1 MRNFN
6 EMRDLFI
13 EIWESVR
20 RNILRTCLTGF
31 AVAWGIFMLIV
42 LLGAGNGLMNALLS
56 GSQRINVNS
65 MMISGGYT
73 SKAYGGLQSGRRI
86 HLEAKDADL
95 VMRAFPD
102 IVENITATIQFSQD
116 AVYQDNNV
124 SVYLQACYPE
134 YMTNEGLKLL
144 YGRFINRK
152 DLEEQRKVVVISDQM
167 AEIFTGSES
176 RVPSMLGKMIKCGG
190 ISFKVIGILKSDM
203 SSSTR
208 DIYAPF
214 TSVRTMFNKGK
225 YVDEITFTF
234 HGLETEEENEL
245 FEKRLRAL
253 INTSHKAAP
262 DDNRAI
268 WIWNR
273 FTQSLQMDKGT
284 DIVST
289 ALWIIGLLTLL
300 SGIVGVSNIMLIT
313 VKERTREFGIRKAI
327 GASPWNITR
336 LILAESITITAF
348 FGYIGM
354 FFGLVACEILDITLG
369 QSSLSVLGQEISV
382 FVNPTVGVNTA
393 IGATLVL
400 IISGAI
406 AGLFPAMNAAKVR
419 PIEALRAE

>member
-1 MRNFN
+1 
-6 EMRDLFI
+6 MRDLFI

-42 LLGAGNGLMNALLS
+42 LLGAGNGLMNALL
-56 GSQRINVNS
+56 GSSERISVNS
-65 MMISGGYT
+65 MMIGGGYT
-73 SKAYGGLQSGRRI
+73 SKAYGGLQSGRPI
-86 HLEAKDADL
+86 ELEAKDADL
-95 VMRAFPD
+95 IMRAFPE
-102 IVENITATIQFSQD
+102 IVENITATIQLSQE
-116 AVYQDNNV
+116 AVYQDNNI
-124 SVYLQACYPE
+124 SVQLQACYPE
-134 YMTNEGLKLL
+134 YMANEGLKLQ
-144 YGRFINRK
+144 YGRFINTK
-152 DLEEQRKVVVISDQM
+152 DLEEQRKVVVITDAM
-167 AEIFTGSES
+167 TEIFTGSES

-190 ISFKVIGILKSDM
+190 INFKVIGILKSDM

-208 DIYAPF
+208 DIFAPF

-234 HGLETEEENEL
+234 HGLETEEENEI
-245 FEKRLRAL
+245 FEQRLRAL

-273 FTQSLQMDKGT
+273 FTQSLQMAKGT

-354 FFGLVACEILDITLG
+354 FFGLVVCEILDVTLG

-382 FVNPTVGVNTA
+382 FVNPTVGVDTA
-393 IGATLVL
+393 LEATLVL

>member
-1 MRNFN
+1 
-6 EMRDLFI
+6 MRDLFI

-42 LLGAGNGLMNALLS
+42 LLGAGNGLMNALL
-56 GSQRINVNS
+56 GSSERISVNS
-65 MMISGGYT
+65 MMIGGGYT
-73 SKAYGGLQSGRRI
+73 SKAYGGLQSGRPI
-86 HLEAKDADL
+86 ELEAKDADL
-95 VMRAFPD
+95 IIRAFPE
-102 IVENITATIQFSQD
+102 IVENITATIQLSQE
-116 AVYQDNNV
+116 AVYQDNNI
-124 SVYLQACYPE
+124 SVQLQACYPE
-134 YMTNEGLKLL
+134 YMANEGLKLQ
-144 YGRFINRK
+144 YGRFINTK
-152 DLEEQRKVVVISDQM
+152 DLEEQRKVVVITDAM

-208 DIYAPF
+208 DIFAPF

-234 HGLETEEENEL
+234 HGLETEEENEI
-245 FEKRLRAL
+245 FEQRLRAL

-273 FTQSLQMDKGT
+273 FTQSLQMAKGT

-354 FFGLVACEILDITLG
+354 FFGLVVCEILDVTLG

-382 FVNPTVGVNTA
+382 FVNPTVGVDTA
-393 IGATLVL
+393 LEATLVL

>member
-1 MRNFN
+1 
-6 EMRDLFI
+6 MRDLFI

-42 LLGAGNGLMNALLS
+42 LLGAGNGLMNALL
-56 GSQRINVNS
+56 GSSERISVNS
-65 MMISGGYT
+65 MMIGGGYT
-73 SKAYGGLQSGRRI
+73 SKAYGGLQSGRPI
-86 HLEAKDADL
+86 ELEAKDADL
-95 VMRAFPD
+95 IMRAFPE
-102 IVENITATIQFSQD
+102 IVENITATIQLSQE
-116 AVYQDNNV
+116 AVYQDNNI
-124 SVYLQACYPE
+124 SVQFKACYPE
-134 YMTNEGLKLL
+134 YMANEGLKLQ
-144 YGRFINRK
+144 YGRFINTK
-152 DLEEQRKVVVISDQM
+152 DLEEQRKVVVITDAM

-190 ISFKVIGILKSDM
+190 INFKVIGILKSDM

-208 DIYAPF
+208 DIFAPF

-234 HGLETEEENEL
+234 HGLETEEENEI
-245 FEKRLRAL
+245 FEQRLRAL

-273 FTQSLQMDKGT
+273 FTQSLQMAKGT

-354 FFGLVACEILDITLG
+354 FFGLVVCEILDVTLG

-382 FVNPTVGVNTA
+382 FVNPTVGVDTA
-393 IGATLVL
+393 LEATLVL

>member
-1 MRNFN
+1 
-6 EMRDLFI
+6 MRDLFI

-42 LLGAGNGLMNALLS
+42 LLGAGNGLMNALLA
-56 GSQRINVNS
+56 GSQRISVNS
-65 MMISGGYT
+65 MMIGGGYT
-73 SKAYGGLQSGRRI
+73 SKAYGGLQSGRPI
-86 HLEAKDADL
+86 ELEAKDAEL
-95 VMRAFPD
+95 VMRAFPN
-102 IVENITATIQFSQD
+102 IVENITATISLSQEV
-116 AVYQDNNV
+116 VYQDNSV
-124 SVYLQACYPE
+124 SVQLQACYPE
-134 YMTNEGLKLL
+134 YMANEGLKLQ

-152 DLEEQRKVVVISDQM
+152 DLEERRKVVVITDQM
-167 AEIFTGSES
+167 AEIFTGSGS
-176 RVPSMLGKMIKCGG
+176 RVSSMLGRMVKCGG
-190 ISFKVIGILKSDM
+190 INFMVIGILKSDM
-203 SSSTR
+203 SSYTR
-208 DIYAPF
+208 NVYAPF
-214 TSVRTMFNKGK
+214 TSVSTIFNRGK
-225 YVDEITFTF
+225 YVDELTFTF
-234 HGLETEEENEL
+234 HGLETEEENEI
-245 FEKRLRAL
+245 FEQKLRAI
-253 INTSHKAAP
+253 INTAHKAAP

-273 FTQSLQMDKGT
+273 FTQSLQMAKGT
-284 DIVST
+284 DIIST

-313 VKERTREFGIRKAI
+313 VKERTREFGVRKAI

-354 FFGLVACEILDITLG
+354 FFGLVACEILDMTLG
-369 QSSLSVLGQEISV
+369 RSSLSVLGQEISV
-382 FVNPTVGVNTA
+382 FVNPTVGVDA
-393 IGATLVL
+393 ALGATIVL